1 MSLKK
6 HNTLNLQEKEKNM
19 AANGKTPVERW
30 TDRCLQRLGDES
42 LVFSGNAQ
50 NDWRGF
56 ESVICDEAELTGFD
70 TVTKL
75 ADGVAGR
82 SVAVPVTM
90 QEFKMFLTGLKI
102 IFPTNSTAW
111 VMTVKMRTDLQ
122 AVTTGVSAYGNLDP
136 VGLWE
141 GLRTSLR
148 RLSRADDTM
157 AYWVKWFANLKL
169 HSTAALETALQVVM
183 MFEKEL
189 DKLRTVQA
197 ELIKQRGGAAKP
209 STLRKSTYKWLP
221 VSKERMFAETKG
233 ADGGPHICERLDDPL
248 LVLEAAEMMFIENIS
263 QLTNQR
269 DATKTLADIE
279 AAAAGPPGVEHKE
292 ELLVR
297 DQELKVQSEVYVEFQ
312 ILQGEVEQHVKQEKQ
327 FERDFHGTSNPGE
340 KTQRLPTDYH
350 GTAIPEGD
358 LRLLLLTG
366 ADEAHYF
373 LKNCPSA
380 WSRLLRAMK
389 VPLDSLADIMA
400 AMIQYETNGAEN
412 NAQADPLGV
421 YIAKKKGQPPSGG
434 GNSGG
439 GPAPGGGKGGF
450 STRGGG
456 GARGGGRGGGKG
468 GGRGGR
474 GGGGRGG
481 GTFGARTPRPVGTPV
496 AKGTRSST
504 MGINAMQATEEVT
517 AEMRAEQQA
526 VNEAFQSDEAA
537 SNSGQPS
544 EVGVEETLAK
554 AENKKKKKWEKNQR
568 AKERKAAGVTFAQ
581 EQESGVQPAPAQK
594 RTSKEMLEEHALR
607 NRSPASDTS
616 KVTSKRKVDE
626 EAAAALKALQAMQVR
641 GSGGRSMNS
650 LLKRWNEAYSLSLD
664 GAEQVGGVPKGHGA
678 FDPALDGVRSLGDK
692 RHKDWLRKFRK
703 EERMNMKNV
712 GKTDSDK
719 AMRESVARH
728 VPPKDKRPLPL
739 GALRVISFSHLTVQE
754 KEELEVSGFTTSV
767 NAAEPS
773 GGFGGDLVYRILG
786 RFGMGKDAVDVIILV
801 DTGAGSSAM
810 KADVFDRLPD
820 DVKLS
825 LKKSNTALVS
835 ACGTTMKSRGVATL
849 RLSMPRA
856 DRKFAEG
863 AEVGGIEILERL
875 NYDFIMGM
883 PMLEALNIV
892 IDCGS
897 KSLAQRGEGGQL
909 VRVPFAPTRRDRDTR
924 APVTSLK
931 SPTDAKAPAKTS
943 RARGGQE

>member
-1 MSLKK
+1 
-6 HNTLNLQEKEKNM
+6 M

-30 TDRCLQRLGDES
+30 TDRCLHRLGDEG

-221 VSKERMFAETKG
+221 VPKERMFAETKG
-233 ADGGPHICERLDDPL
+233 ADGGPLICERLDDPL
-248 LVLEAAEMMFIENIS
+248 LVLEAAEMVFIESIS

-279 AAAAGPPGVEHKE
+279 AAAAGPKGVEHKE

-312 ILQGEVEQHVKQEKQ
+312 LLQGEVEQHVKQEKQ

-358 LRLLLLTG
+358 LRLLLLTE

-421 YIAKKKGQPPSGG
+421 YIAKKKAQPPSGG

-439 GPAPGGGKGGF
+439 GPAPGGGKG
-450 STRGGG
+450 SSSNRGGG

-481 GTFGARTPRPVGTPV
+481 GTFGARVPRPVGTPV

-526 VNEAFQSDEAA
+526 VNEAFQSDEVA

-544 EVGVEETLAK
+544 EVGVDETALTK

-581 EQESGVQPAPAQK
+581 EQESDVQPAPAPK
-594 RTSKEMLEEHALR
+594 KTSKEMLEEHALR

-626 EAAAALKALQAMQVR
+626 EAAIALKALQAMQVR

-650 LLKRWNEAYSLSLD
+650 LLKGVNEAYALSLD
-664 GAEQVGGVPKGHGA
+664 GAEQVGGAPKGHGVL
-678 FDPALDGVRSLGDK
+678 DPALDGVRSLGDK
-692 RHKDWLRKFRK
+692 RHKDWLRQFRK
-703 EERMNMKNV
+703 EERSDLKTMQTMQESQLAFPKN
-712 GKTDSDK
+712 TRS
-719 AMRESVARH
+719 
-728 VPPKDKRPLPL
+728 L

-786 RFGMGKDAVDVIILV
+786 RFGVGKDAVDVIILV

-825 LKKSNTALVS
+825 LRKSNAALVS

-863 AEVGGIEILERL
+863 VEVGGIEILERL

-897 KSLAQRGEGGQL
+897 RSLAQRGEGGQL

-943 RARGGQE
+943 RKRGGRE